1 MNNETIDLLAYR
13 APLLLFQRLS
23 SNLKFKKIAKNF
35 KIKISK
41 ICSTIFLRIG
51 TQMICATFREKRT
64 QKCRS
69 SNLKNV

>member
-41 ICSTIFLRIG
+41 ICSTIFFAHWH
-51 TQMICATFREKRT
+51 TDDMCHV
-64 QKCRS
+64 S
-69 SNLKNV
+69 